1 MEAAVRQSNV
11 VSYLVSCSELLR
23 FLGWVMGKLIG
34 KAVVFLASEDSSF
47 VNGRELFVDGGVAQL
62 WNALESDRSLK
73 LPGILSDAIAYQ
85 KLSGVLLRK
94 RSVGVGVIVI
104 AEKLSIVMRR
114 GLRLNAVISEE
125 TGYRYVQGKG

>member
-1 MEAAVRQSNV
+1 
-11 VSYLVSCSELLR
+11 
-23 FLGWVMGKLIG
+23 
-34 KAVVFLASEDSSF
+34 
-47 VNGRELFVDGGVAQL
+47 
-62 WNALESDRSLK
+62 
-73 LPGILSDAIAYQ
+73 LPGVLSDAIAYQ

-125 TGYRYVQGKG
+125 TGYRYIQGEG